1 MADIQKALQWMLD
14 NRARGMQYSMSLRM
28 HANYSDCSSAVL
40 RALKHA
46 GFPVPWIGN
55 TESMFQWRGT
65 LFTPISRAD
74 IRAGDVFVS
83 GVPGGSANAYGHAGF
98 ALNATEAIHSTSV
111 VNGIRISSNADSA
124 VRAYSGAPVYW
135 LRVVGSSGGGTTPDP
150 TDPEEDNNIYL
161 DDEFVDHEYLQSVF
175 GIKTETWTIDNVES
189 QTDLKQKTM
198 DRLNAQ
204 LDKYHETTATVLELG
219 VKEDDIELLELGNTY
234 STDTLGRLMTNGG
247 RRIIRMRQNLLE
259 PELTEVTFGTK
270 YSTLVDY
277 LAEREK

>member
-1 MADIQKALQWMLD
+1 MLD
-14 NRARGMQYSMSLRM
+14 NRAKGMRYSMDLRM

-40 RALKHA
+40 RALQHA

-55 TESMFQWRGT
+55 TEAMFQWRGT
-65 LFTPISRAD
+65 LFTPISRAE

-83 GVPGGSANAYGHAGF
+83 GVPGGSANAWGHAGF

-111 VNGIRISSNADSA
+111 VNGIRISSNADST
-124 VRAYSGAPVYW
+124 VRAYPGAPVYW
-135 LRVVGSSGGGTTPDP
+135 LRVVGSSAPSPTP

-161 DDEFVDHEYLQSVF
+161 DDEFVDHDYLQSVF
-175 GIKTETWTIDNVES
+175 GIKTETWTLDNVES
-189 QTDLKQKTM
+189 QRDLKQKTM

-219 VKEDDIELLELGNTY
+219 VKEQDIDLLEVGNTY
-234 STDTLGRLMTNGG
+234 ATDTLGRLMTSGG
-247 RRIIRMRQNLLE
+247 RRVIRMRQNLLE

-270 YSTLVDY
+270 YSVLVDY
-277 LAEREK
+277 LVERKM

>member
-40 RALKHA
+40 RALQHA
-46 GFPVPWIGN
+46 GFAVPWIGN
-55 TESMFQWRGT
+55 TESMFQWRGK
-65 LFTPISRAD
+65 LFTTISRAD

-135 LRVVGSSGGGTTPDP
+135 FRVIGSTAPSPNPTPNDP
-150 TDPEEDNNIYL
+150 EDNNIYL
-161 DDEFVDHEYLQSVF
+161 DEEFVDHEYLQSVF

-198 DRLNAQ
+198 DRLNGQ
-204 LDKYHETTATVLELG
+204 LDKYHETTATILELG
-219 VKEDDIELLELGNTY
+219 IKDEDIELIELGNHYITN
-234 STDTLGRLMTNGG
+234 TEGRLMTHGS
-247 RRIIRMRQNLLE
+247 RRVIRQKDDFLE
-259 PELTEVTFGTK
+259 PYKTEITLGTK
-270 YSTLVDY
+270 YSTLVDF
-277 LAEREK
+277 LAERKM